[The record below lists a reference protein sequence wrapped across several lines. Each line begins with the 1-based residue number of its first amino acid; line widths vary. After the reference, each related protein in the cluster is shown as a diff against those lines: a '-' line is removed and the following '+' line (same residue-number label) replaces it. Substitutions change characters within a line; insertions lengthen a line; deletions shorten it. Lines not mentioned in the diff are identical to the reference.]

1 METTHRKSGY
11 GPVSL
16 IRDRTVTVIDEMN
29 DLGETLLVR
38 AILITGE
45 AVAHGWLVIQVIGRL
60 AGSGLLAGI
69 TVWHNDKHWL
79 YLAFGNQVIH
89 DIGRY
94 GQAPAKRSRRRHCH
108 VTGTERDKTGC
119 SYRKKEAY
127 KR

>member
-11 GPVSL
+11 GSVSL

-45 AVAHGWLVIQVIGRL
+45 AVAHGWFVIQVIGCF
-60 AGSGLLAGI
+60 AGSGL
-69 TVWHNDKHWL
+69 
-79 YLAFGNQVIH
+79 
-89 DIGRY
+89 RY
-94 GQAPAKRSRRRHCH
+94 GQAPAKRSRRRHCR

-119 SYRKKEAY
+119 SYRKKEVY

>member
-45 AVAHGWLVIQVIGRL
+45 AVAHGRLVIQVIGRF
-60 AGSGLLAGI
+60 AGS
-69 TVWHNDKHWL
+69 
-79 YLAFGNQVIH
+79 
-89 DIGRY
+89 
-94 GQAPAKRSRRRHCH
+94 GQAPAKRSRHRHCH

>member
-11 GPVSL
+11 GSVSL

-45 AVAHGWLVIQVIGRL
+45 AVAHGRLVIQVVGCF
-60 AGSGLLAGI
+60 AGSGLFTGI

-89 DIGRY
+89 DTG
-94 GQAPAKRSRRRHCH
+94 GTAEAPAKRSRRRHCR

-119 SYRKKEAY
+119 SYRKKEVY

>member
-45 AVAHGWLVIQVIGRL
+45 AVASWPACNSGYRAFRRERPVCWDYRL
-60 AGSGLLAGI
+60 A
-69 TVWHNDKHWL
+69 
-79 YLAFGNQVIH
+79 
-89 DIGRY
+89 
-94 GQAPAKRSRRRHCH
+94 
-108 VTGTERDKTGC
+108 
-119 SYRKKEAY
+119 
-127 KR
+127 

>member
-45 AVAHGWLVIQVIGRL
+45 AVAHGRLVIQVIGRF
-60 AGSGLLAGI
+60 AGSGLFAGI

-79 YLAFGNQVIH
+79 YLARQ
-89 DIGRY
+89 
-94 GQAPAKRSRRRHCH
+94 S
-108 VTGTERDKTGC
+108 
-119 SYRKKEAY
+119 SYP
-127 KR
+127 

>member
-1 METTHRKSGY
+1 MIYIMYGNHPSKSGY

-45 AVAHGWLVIQVIGRL
+45 AVAHGRLVIQVIGRF
-60 AGSGLLAGI
+60 AGSGLFAGI

-79 YLAFGNQVIH
+79 YLASAIKLSMIRAVRPSSSQAFSSPPLPCN
-89 DIGRY
+89 RY
-94 GQAPAKRSRRRHCH
+94 R
-108 VTGTERDKTGC
+108 TG
-119 SYRKKEAY
+119 
-127 KR
+127 

>member
-11 GPVSL
+11 GSVSL

-45 AVAHGWLVIQVIGRL
+45 AVAHGWFVIQVIGCF
-60 AGSGLLAGI
+60 AGSGLFTGI
-69 TVWHNDKHWL
+69 AVWHNDKHWL

-89 DIGRY
+89 DTAVRPSSSQAFSSPPLPCNRY
-94 GQAPAKRSRRRHCH
+94 R
-108 VTGTERDKTGC
+108 TG
-119 SYRKKEAY
+119 
-127 KR
+127 

>member
-11 GPVSL
+11 GSVSL

-45 AVAHGWLVIQVIGRL
+45 AVAHGRLVIQVIGCF
-60 AGSGLLAGI
+60 AGSGLFTGI

-89 DIGRY
+89 D
-94 GQAPAKRSRRRHCH
+94 
-108 VTGTERDKTGC
+108 TGGTTKLQPSVLVAAT
-119 SYRKKEAY
+119 AM
-127 KR
+127 

>member
-11 GPVSL
+11 GSVSL

-45 AVAHGWLVIQVIGRL
+45 AVAHGRFVIQVIGCF
-60 AGSGLLAGI
+60 AGSGLFTGI
-69 TVWHNDKHWL
+69 AVWHND
-79 YLAFGNQVIH
+79 
-89 DIGRY
+89 
-94 GQAPAKRSRRRHCH
+94 KRSRRRHCH
-108 VTGTERDKTGC
+108 VTGTERDKIGC

>member
-11 GPVSL
+11 GSVSL

-45 AVAHGWLVIQVIGRL
+45 AVAHGWFVIQVIGCF
-60 AGSGLLAGI
+60 AGSGLFTGI
-69 TVWHNDKHWL
+69 AVWHNDKHWL
-79 YLAFGNQVIH
+79 YLALAIKLSM
-89 DIGRY
+89 IRRY
-94 GQAPAKRSRRRHCH
+94 GQAPAKRSRRRHCR

-119 SYRKKEAY
+119 SYRKKEVY